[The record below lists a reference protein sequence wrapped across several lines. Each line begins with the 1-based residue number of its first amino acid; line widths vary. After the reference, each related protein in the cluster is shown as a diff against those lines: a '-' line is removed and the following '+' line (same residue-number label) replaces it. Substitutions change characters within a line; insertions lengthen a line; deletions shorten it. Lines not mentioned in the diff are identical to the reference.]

1 MKYSLYTFF
10 FIFCVLAVSLPL
22 EAQAQVTITNS
33 QARGGQSAEAPR
45 FTPSQMASR
54 WGGAHQSQE
63 NQPNQTDQINEP
75 NQTGQPNQMNQP
87 ATQTPQSPEGSQ
99 APTTVGSANE
109 TPGTQA
115 TSGNTA
121 NATPETP
128 PHRGG
133 NAVIT
138 ITPSTALKGGSPY
151 SQHPDDAEEKSVTSW
166 SSDATKAIIHYQEPA
181 EPKPSTG
188 APQLRPLD

>member
-1 MKYSLYTFF
+1 MKHPLYTFF
-10 FIFCVLAVSLPL
+10 FIFCVLALSLPL

-33 QARGGQSAEAPR
+33 QARGGQSTEAPR

-63 NQPNQTDQINEP
+63 KQPNQAGQP
-75 NQTGQPNQMNQP
+75 NQTGQTGQNQMNQP
-87 ATQTPQSPEGSQ
+87 ATQTPQSPEDSQ
-99 APTTVGSANE
+99 VPVTTAGSANE
-109 TPGTQA
+109 TPTTQA
-115 TSGNTA
+115 TSDNTV
-121 NATPETP
+121 NADPETP
-128 PHRGG
+128 PQRGP

-138 ITPSTALKGGSPY
+138 ITPSTALKSGSPY

-166 SSDATKAIIHYQEPA
+166 SSDATKAIIHYQEPT

-188 APQLRPLD
+188 APQLRLLD